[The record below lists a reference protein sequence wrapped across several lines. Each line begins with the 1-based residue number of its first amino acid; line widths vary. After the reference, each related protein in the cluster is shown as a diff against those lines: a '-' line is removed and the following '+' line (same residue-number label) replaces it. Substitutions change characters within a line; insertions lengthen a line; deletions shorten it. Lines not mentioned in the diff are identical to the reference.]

1 MYTNKAV
8 EKVLNDEELDLD
20 DIIMLL
26 ALPEESNEV
35 RLIGKKAGEI
45 AKRVT
50 GGKGKVWAAIGLDYV
65 NCKMNCSFCSLGDRW
80 NAIGEQTELTDDRIM
95 EIAKTYA
102 EKKADWIVLRTTE
115 FYPMEK
121 LLRLVTKVKSEVKGD
136 YILTVNTGNDNTSE
150 TDKLLKA
157 GVEMVYHAIRL
168 REGEDTH
175 FNLAE
180 RRAVVRDIK
189 ASGLMLSEYLEPIG
203 PEHTNEEIARRMLEL
218 ISEGTDVAGVMPRVP
233 VAGTPK
239 YELGTLSEKRIAQ
252 ITAIFRIVSKQ
263 NIKDIVIHP
272 RNDLAIEYGAN
283 VLVVDT
289 GAIPR
294 SNDIAKEEWDELGI
308 DKAREILESY
318 GYDGI
323 NDNESK
329 K

>member
-1 MYTNKAV
+1 MSTNKAV

-80 NAIGEQTELTDDRIM
+80 NAIGEQTELGDERIM
-95 EIAKTYA
+95 NIAENYA
-102 EKKADWIVLRTTE
+102 KKKADWIVLRTTE
-115 FYPMEK
+115 FYPLEK
-121 LLRLVTKVKSEVKGD
+121 LLRLVREVKAEVRGD

-150 TDKLLKA
+150 TGKLLRA

-189 ASGLMLSEYLEPIG
+189 ASGLMLSQYLEPIG
-203 PEHTNEEIARRMLEL
+203 PEHTNGEIASRMLEL

-233 VAGTPK
+233 VPGTPK
-239 YELGTLSEKRIAQ
+239 YELGILSEKRIAQ
-252 ITAIFRIVSKQ
+252 ITAIFRIVSRHS
-263 NIKDIVIHP
+263 IKDIVIHP

-294 SNDIAKEEWDELGI
+294 SNDIAEEEWDELSI
-308 DKAREILESY
+308 DKAREILKNY

-323 NDNESK
+323 K
-329 K
+329 R